1 MSRKKTRIDHFFEDL
16 KRMRMI
22 KGENTY
28 GKKDGRLEENA

>member
-1 MSRKKTRIDHFFEDL
+1 MNRKKTRSDHFFEDL
-16 KRMRMI
+16 KRMSMI